1 MTMLDFSSGRRTPLI
16 LQTEAAECGHACVA
30 MLAGHHGHRIDLA
43 SLRARCAVSM
53 KGSTLAELMHLA
65 GALDMQARPLRL
77 ELAHLPQLKL
87 PCILHWGF
95 NHFVV
100 LVRARAGSVT
110 LLDPAIGRR
119 EVAMDEFSRHFT
131 GVALELAPTHAFK
144 PADERR
150 RVPLRTLLGRMPALA
165 GGFSQVIALA
175 LMLQVFALLAPFYLQ
190 WVVDEAIVSQDR
202 DLLSVLGVGFLLLA
216 GLQVGLTALR
226 AWVLMVLGA
235 TLNLQLMSNL
245 FRHLVRLPMSWFDKR
260 HIGDVVSRFDSLN
273 AIQRTL
279 TTSFLEALID
289 GVMALGTVAMMF
301 VYSPRL
307 ACVAL
312 AAALLYALLRLAL
325 YRPFRAASEEQ
336 IVRGARQ
343 QSHFLETVRGM
354 QGIKLSGR
362 EEQRTVAWR
371 NLVVDQFNAM
381 IRTQRLGVL
390 YQSLNGLLF
399 GVENVVTVWIGA
411 RLVLEAGSG
420 TGAGSGFTV
429 GMLFAFVAYKTQFV
443 QRTAAL
449 VEKGMDM
456 RMLNLHT
463 ERVSDIALTPPEQ
476 DGAQPAVS
484 SFSSALANPP
494 LAAPAVGVPLQL
506 QGTIELKDVRFR
518 YADADPM
525 LIDGVSLR
533 VEAGESL
540 AIIGP
545 SGSGKTTLV
554 KLMLGLLQPL
564 SGSIEVDGVPLARL
578 GLSRYRSAVASV
590 MQDDQLFAGS
600 IAENIAFFDPQP
612 DFARIEECSRMAEV
626 HDDIAGMPMQYN
638 TLVGDM
644 GTVFSGGQKQR
655 ILLAR
660 ALYRQPR
667 VLFLDEAT
675 SHLDVARERCVNEAV
690 RQLKLTRVI
699 VAHRSETI
707 ASADRV
713 VKLVGGRI
721 VNGMAVARKVAA
733 AAREGEASSAAQA

>member
-30 MLAGHHGHRIDLA
+30 MVAGHHGHRIDLA

-65 GALDMQARPLRL
+65 AALDMEARPLRL

-87 PCILHWGF
+87 PCILHWDF

-110 LLDPAIGRR
+110 LLDPTIGRR

-131 GVALELAPTHAFK
+131 GVALELTPTHAFK

-150 RVPLRTLLGRMPALA
+150 RVPLRTLLGRLPALA

-175 LMLQVFALLAPFYLQ
+175 LMLQVFALLAPFYMQ

-245 FRHLVRLPMSWFDKR
+245 FRHLIRLPMAWFDKR

-312 AAALLYALLRLAL
+312 AAALLYALLRIVL

-343 QSHFLETVRGM
+343 HSHFLETVRGM

-362 EEQRTVAWR
+362 EDQRTVAWR

-381 IRTQRLGVL
+381 VRTQRLGVL

-399 GVENVVTVWIGA
+399 GIENVVTVWIGA
-411 RLVLEAGSG
+411 RLVLDA
-420 TGAGSGFTV
+420 GAGSGFTV

-463 ERVSDIALTPPEQ
+463 ERVSDIALTSPEQ
-476 DGAQPAVS
+476 DDAQCAASPLAP
-484 SFSSALANPP
+484 SFSASFANSP
-494 LAAPAVGVPLQL
+494 LAASAVGAPLQL
-506 QGTIELKDVRFR
+506 QGAIELKDVKFR

-564 SGSIEVDGVPLARL
+564 SGSIEVDGVPLARV

-612 DFARIEECSRMAEV
+612 DFARIEACARMAEV

-667 VLFLDEAT
+667 ILFLDEAT

-733 AAREGEASSAAQA
+733 AAQESDASLAAQA